1 LGEILDGKKLA
12 RELGE
17 KLGSEVASLKEQG
30 VSPKLCVINIGDDP
44 ASKVYVASKKRKAE
58 KLGIKQVVYQL
69 PADESEEDVLKLI
82 DSLNAD
88 PEVSSLMVQL
98 PVPPQINADRVIER
112 IDPEKDVDCLLRPIS
127 AASGRASTLS
137 NQLRLPASLPFW
149 TTTKLT

>member
-1 LGEILDGKKLA
+1 M
-12 RELGE
+12 
-17 KLGSEVASLKEQG
+17 
-30 VSPKLCVINIGDDP
+30 
-44 ASKVYVASKKRKAE
+44 
-58 KLGIKQVVYQL
+58 

-112 IDPEKDVDCLLRPIS
+112 IDPEKDVDCLTPANIR

>member
-1 LGEILDGKKLA
+1 M
-12 RELGE
+12 
-17 KLGSEVASLKEQG
+17 
-30 VSPKLCVINIGDDP
+30 
-44 ASKVYVASKKRKAE
+44 
-58 KLGIKQVVYQL
+58 

-112 IDPEKDVDCLLRPIS
+112 IDPEKDVDCLTPANIGRLWQGKHFVEPAT
-127 AASGRASTLS
+127 AAG
-137 NQLRLPASLPFW
+137 SLPFW